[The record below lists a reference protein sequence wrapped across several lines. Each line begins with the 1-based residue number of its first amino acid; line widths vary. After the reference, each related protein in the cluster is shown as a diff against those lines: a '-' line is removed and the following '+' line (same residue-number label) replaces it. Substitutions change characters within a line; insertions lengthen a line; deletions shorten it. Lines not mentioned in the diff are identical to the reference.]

1 VRPPSGSTA
10 GTIDTDGQERAVGI
24 ANWPTLPVRLRCAL
38 GVAVLGGLLLAIGPL
53 LPVVTPAAP
62 AGFASGPLLFVLGLL
77 PVGVAVVLVAR
88 GWAVA
93 ASGVLI
99 VAALFT
105 PGRILADA
113 QLAVDGSTAARPELT
128 MPTSLTQLHG
138 STGLW
143 LILAG
148 QVLTLVAGLLATGLG
163 DVADSTDPAAERAP
177 GSYQGPVLLALA
189 VGAVAAI
196 GLIAAPFTAATPF
209 LLARG
214 ALDSPTLVLVGG
226 LLIAV
231 AAPLAATIA
240 VTSADPSVAKGWLL
254 GAAASVLA
262 IALPRVVAGFATDGL
277 HPSWGPYAAVVA
289 ALVMAGFGLFADR
302 TVAIDESEGSTDTS
316 TELQLP
322 GQSRLHVAT
331 GVFGLVA
338 AGAALIGADTALFT
352 LPPDLPHVTELTGR
366 LLIPAAALVGICAV
380 GMLVPRWAS
389 AVRPAFAVV
398 WVAIL
403 LAGTA
408 AFDTAVSATQID
420 GVHIGP
426 GTWATGLS
434 MLAALVAACCAGL
447 AGGVERDDVDLS
459 TTSWQPMVLAPGA
472 AAALLAFGAFGLPI
486 LRADGYTSPGIWSDF
501 RFESWGLVLG
511 LAAVVA
517 SALLASRCRPKRAV
531 GLLLGA
537 AGVVV
542 VRLLELPL
550 EHGIA
555 PGASAGSALLL
566 VVACLV
572 VLLVTAGIAG
582 WLARQQANRPV
593 PTRR

>member
-1 VRPPSGSTA
+1 M
-10 GTIDTDGQERAVGI
+10 GI
-24 ANWPTLPVRLRCAL
+24 ASWPTLPVRLRCAL

-62 AGFASGPLLFVLGLL
+62 AGFSSGALLFVLGLL
-77 PVGVAVVLVAR
+77 PVGVAVALVAR

-99 VAALFT
+99 AAALFA

-113 QLAVDGSTAARPELT
+113 QLAVNGSTAARPELT
-128 MPTSLTQLHG
+128 MPTSLTQSHG

-163 DVADSTDPAAERAP
+163 DVADSTDPAAERRP

-209 LLARG
+209 MLARG

-289 ALVMAGFGLFADR
+289 ALVMGGFGLFADR
-302 TVAIDESEGSTDTS
+302 TVAIDEPEGNADSS
-316 TELQLP
+316 AEPAELRLP

-366 LLIPAAALVGICAV
+366 LLIPAAALVGVCAV

-389 AVRPAFAVV
+389 SVRPAFSVA

-426 GTWATGLS
+426 GTWAAGLS

-486 LRADGYTSPGIWSDF
+486 LKADGYTSPGIWSDF

-537 AGVVV
+537 AGVVL

-550 EHGIA
+550 EHNIV

-566 VVACLV
+566 AVACLV
-572 VLLVTAGIAG
+572 VLLVTAGIAA
-582 WLARQQANRPV
+582 WLARQQTNRPV